1 MSVPGKPKVVVLSG
15 SGLSAE
21 SGLPTFRDSAGL
33 WNKYSWV
40 ELASPEGWARQPEV
54 VLAFYNERRAKA
66 WTAEPNAAHRAIAS
80 LEQKFDVTVVTQN
93 VDALHE
99 RAGSTRVLHVHGELA
114 WARGTGRSRQ
124 RYRIDD
130 APIELGQTCDE
141 GTQLRPDIVWF
152 GEETQHMDEAR
163 EHVTAADKV
172 LVVGTS
178 LTVYPAAG
186 LVDAARNDSECVL
199 VSLEMDE
206 VPSGFRYLQGKA
218 TEEIPKLIADWL
230 GGNLKSRTGTSIP
243 RPEEL
248 PAKVRHSRCGSS
260 AAPPGQSQADAL
272 RPPFS
277 MVACVDKWCP
287 TRQLDISIARPT
299 SSRAPCRSDSLVSTK
314 FTLRSIS
321 SASQPS
327 ECAMNGNC
335 GSR

>member
-1 MSVPGKPKVVVLSG
+1 MAARAKIVVLSG

-33 WNKYSWV
+33 WNEYSWV

-66 WTAEPNAAHRAIAS
+66 WKAEPNAAHRAIAA
-80 LEQKFDVTVVTQN
+80 LEAKYDVVVVTQN

-114 WARGTGRSRQ
+114 WARGTGRSRR
-124 RYRIDD
+124 RYRMDD

-152 GEETQHMDEAR
+152 GEETRHMEEAR
-163 EHVTAADKV
+163 DHVARADKV

-186 LVDAARNDSECVL
+186 LVDAARRDSERVL

-206 VPSGFRYLQGKA
+206 IPSGLRYLQGKA
-218 TEEIPKLIADWL
+218 TQQ
-230 GGNLKSRTGTSIP
+230 
-243 RPEEL
+243 L
-248 PAKVRHSRCGSS
+248 PAL
-260 AAPPGQSQADAL
+260 AASWL
-272 RPPFS
+272 
-277 MVACVDKWCP
+277 
-287 TRQLDISIARPT
+287 
-299 SSRAPCRSDSLVSTK
+299 
-314 FTLRSIS
+314 
-321 SASQPS
+321 AS
-327 ECAMNGNC
+327 
-335 GSR
+335 